1 MNKYS
6 QKRVFSAARLVL
18 LVGGGGAVWM
28 LPLTAIPE
36 SRVETAA
43 PGTALVATA
52 HVNFKIIV
60 PKVLYLQ
67 VGNSNDRAI
76 GAETVAVMSN
86 SHNATLNATVR
97 TLESNAPARGNL
109 ILSAAGRNII
119 AQDAKCSLG
128 AGRAPPARAAAM
140 TGPIAARQ
148 VICTISMP

>member
-1 MNKYS
+1 LNKYS
-6 QKRVFSAARLVL
+6 QTRVFSAARLVL

-28 LPLTAIPE
+28 LPVTAVPE

-43 PGTALVATA
+43 PGAALVATA

-67 VGNSNDRAI
+67 VGSSSDRAI

-97 TLESNAPARGNL
+97 TLEANAPARGNL
-109 ILSAAGRNII
+109 ILSAAGRSII
-119 AQDAKCSLG
+119 AQDAQCSLG
-128 AGRAPPARAAAM
+128 AGRAPPARTASMAGPTAAQ
-140 TGPIAARQ
+140 R
-148 VICTISMP
+148 VICTVSMP

>member
-1 MNKYS
+1 
-6 QKRVFSAARLVL
+6 
-18 LVGGGGAVWM
+18 M
-28 LPLTAIPE
+28 LPLTAVPE

-43 PGTALVATA
+43 PGTALLATA

-60 PKVLYLQ
+60 PRVLYLQ
-67 VGNSNDRAI
+67 VGNSTDRAL

-109 ILSAAGRNII
+109 ILSAAGRSII

-128 AGRAPPARAAAM
+128 AGRAPPARTASRAGPTAAQ
-140 TGPIAARQ
+140 Q
-148 VICTISMP
+148 VFCTVSMP